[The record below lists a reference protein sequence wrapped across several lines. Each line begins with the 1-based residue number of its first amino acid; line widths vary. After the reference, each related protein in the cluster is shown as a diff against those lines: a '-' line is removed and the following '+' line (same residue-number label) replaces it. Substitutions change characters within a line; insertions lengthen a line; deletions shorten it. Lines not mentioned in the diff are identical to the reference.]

1 MIYKVKIKN
10 ISAVKEIHLSFAL
23 LHFYDPLLG
32 VLILEETI
40 CVMCKEESP
49 VCFVVQV
56 RLVSISRPSFP
67 KIKLKDK
74 QILV

>member
-1 MIYKVKIKN
+1 MKV
-10 ISAVKEIHLSFAL
+10 IHLSFAL

-32 VLILEETI
+32 VLILGETL
-40 CVMCKEESP
+40 CVMYKEESL

-56 RLVSISRPSFP
+56 RLVSISRPPFP
-67 KIKLKDK
+67 KIKLKDI